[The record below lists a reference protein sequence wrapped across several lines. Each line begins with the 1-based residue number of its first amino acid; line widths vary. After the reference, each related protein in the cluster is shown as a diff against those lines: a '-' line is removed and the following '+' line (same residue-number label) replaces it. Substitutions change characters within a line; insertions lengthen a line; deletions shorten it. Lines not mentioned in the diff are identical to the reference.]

1 MQVLVGYLSWL
12 DTYYLIGICLGDG
25 QRTNTIMTHVWK
37 RLDYI
42 FGFINNSI
50 VNSEHSWEDLCMHS
64 RFQQTCTPNKV
75 EVWFSI
81 QVLLCKS
88 NQWRLEN
95 MKDKPN
101 NNNIFYTIHLSY
113 CTMLIE
119 VAFMVCVVATRA
131 ICHLLELSPSP
142 CKIIYMSVDE

>member
-1 MQVLVGYLSWL
+1 MRLLF
-12 DTYYLIGICLGDG
+12 LIGLLSLIDMWLRED
-25 QRTNTIMTHVWK
+25 QKANILKTDRITSSNIDNYFT
-37 RLDYI
+37 L
-42 FGFINNSI
+42 
-50 VNSEHSWEDLCMHS
+50 NSEHSWEDLCMHS

-119 VAFMVCVVATRA
+119 VAFMVCVIATRA